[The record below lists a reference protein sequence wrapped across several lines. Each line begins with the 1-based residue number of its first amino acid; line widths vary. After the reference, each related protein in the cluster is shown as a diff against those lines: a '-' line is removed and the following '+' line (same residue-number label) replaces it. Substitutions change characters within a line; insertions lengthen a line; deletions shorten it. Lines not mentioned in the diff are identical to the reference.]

1 MNTSTAAINE
11 AIDIAVSRF
20 TFRAGRGPRT
30 DGQKRII
37 YGSIVGRGR
46 QGFEARGTLAPMREE
61 EPFAVRDAPKNRLRV
76 LTKFEHR
83 NRFHAASSL
92 SSS

>member
-1 MNTSTAAINE
+1 MKTSIAAINK

-20 TFRAGRGPRT
+20 PFRAGDGART

-37 YGSIVGRGR
+37 YGSIVGRGHK
-46 QGFEARGTLAPMREE
+46 GFEARGTLAPMREE
-61 EPFAVRDAPKNRLRV
+61 EPFAVRDTPENGLRI

-83 NRFHAASSL
+83 NRFHPE
-92 SSS
+92 